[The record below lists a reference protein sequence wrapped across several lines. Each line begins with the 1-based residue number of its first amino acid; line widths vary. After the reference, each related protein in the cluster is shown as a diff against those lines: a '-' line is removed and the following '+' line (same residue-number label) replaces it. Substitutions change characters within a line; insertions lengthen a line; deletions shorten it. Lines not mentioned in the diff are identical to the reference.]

1 MASYVPVPKAP
12 KAWIGEISNP
22 KRLAAPEVPVARSGM
37 YRSIYGK
44 GAAGPRIPFQD
55 MGQLSNIAGDM
66 AGAFLGRTKKAKPE
80 PPGRLQGPVMVAPP
94 LIKNNPRLA
103 LGSGPTRIGLGA
115 GPQPSGA
122 IENTGDLP
130 LGLGAGPLA
139 GSPENPRTV
148 GMPKAIGQQF
158 PGAIDATSTTR
169 PRRASTQAGMD
180 AKRMAAYENTGPAQ
194 WSSRE
199 PSSPAQQQR
208 PARGSGPVIDASSTD
223 VTNAPNAYA
232 QGPGTVRAQG
242 TAPIQS
248 QGMTSMERTQ
258 RNRDQQTATAR
269 ADARFAIHALRP
281 LTDAQ
286 TNLAN
291 INTGGKLPY
300 EAPRSGMGAN
310 AGKKDSLLTPEN
322 DIKSPRGK
330 KNLTKPLTREV
341 KGAPKGGPAGKPV
354 KKSKTRA
361 K

>member
-1 MASYVPVPKAP
+1 MASYIPTPKTPRAWVGKIGDPAHLGRSTAP
-12 KAWIGEISNP
+12 TTGG
-22 KRLAAPEVPVARSGM
+22 V
-37 YRSIYGK
+37 YRSYYGK
-44 GAAGPRIPFQD
+44 GATGPRLPNTDQFAGFID
-55 MGQLSNIAGDM
+55 NMAGQLQKAIG
-66 AGAFLGRTKKAKPE
+66 GLPKKQGP
-80 PPGRLQGPVMVAPP
+80 LQGPVMVAPP
-94 LIKNNPRLA
+94 LIKNNPPKA
-103 LGSGPTRIGLGA
+103 LGPGPTRIGLGT

-130 LGLGAGPLA
+130 LGLGAGPRT

-148 GMPKAIGQQF
+148 GSPRAIGQKF
-158 PGAIDATSTTR
+158 PGAIDTTSTTR

-194 WSSRE
+194 WDSRE
-199 PSSPAQQQR
+199 PSSAPQQQR

-223 VTNAPNAYA
+223 VTNAPQAYA

-248 QGMTSMERTQ
+248 QGMTPMERTQ
-258 RNRDQQTATAR
+258 RNRDQQTASAK
-269 ADARFAIHALRP
+269 ADARFAAHALRP

-291 INTGGKLPY
+291 SNTGGKLPY

-310 AGKKDSLLTPEN
+310 AGKKDSKLTPEN
-322 DIKSPRGK
+322 DIKAPSGK

-341 KGAPKGGPAGKPV
+341 KGAPKGGPAGKPI
-354 KKSKTRA
+354 KKSKPRA